1 MNYLTEIK
9 RFNEFLP
16 TSGLTSSSIVLWY
29 GLMYI
34 FNRSGWIKVLE
45 IPMNNIESQTRL
57 SRYTISR
64 ERKRLCGLGLISYTR
79 PDGCLHGCY
88 EILPLSERSV
98 LQNDTTQLQD
108 DTSGKSPENP
118 ELLQPLLQDA
128 TPPQA
133 DSFIKDKKLNS
144 SHSMNRSKRSSQFK
158 MDKWLASLES
168 PWKELMEQW
177 MEYKTARKEAYKT
190 EMGARKCL
198 TMLQNLSAN
207 NPQVAQQIIDQSMA
221 YNYAGLFPLKS
232 SYGIQQSRTEAPQ
245 YGQRIGQIYS
255 RRMSRSAKSSLNAS
269 QMQGT
274 RTTKK
279 TINKYETLWLL

>member
-16 TSGLTSSSIVLWY
+16 TSGLTASSIVLWY

-45 IPMNNIESQTRL
+45 IPMNNIESQTKL

-64 ERKRLCGLGLISYTR
+64 ERKRLCRLGLISYTR
-79 PDGCLHGCY
+79 PDGCLHGRY
-88 EILPLSERSV
+88 EILPLSERGM
-98 LQNDTTQLQD
+98 LQNDTTRLQE
-108 DTSGKSPENP
+108 DTSGRNPESP

-128 TPPQA
+128 TPPKR
-133 DSFIKDKKLNS
+133 DTFIRDKKLNS
-144 SHSMNRSKRSSQFK
+144 SNSMNKSKRNSQFK
-158 MDKWLASLES
+158 MDKWLESLES

-177 MEYKTARKEAYKT
+177 MEYKAARKESYKT

-198 TMLQNLSAN
+198 TMLRNLSAN

-232 SYGIQQSRTEAPQ
+232 SYSSQQCRTEAPQ
-245 YGQRIGQIYS
+245 YGQRIGQIIQPEDEQK
-255 RRMSRSAKSSLNAS
+255 RRRLIERLSNA
-269 QMQGT
+269 G
-274 RTTKK
+274 
-279 TINKYETLWLL
+279 NKDYEKDNQ